1 MNGPRDY
8 NTEGIKLVR
17 GREVSYDI
25 NYMQNLKRN
34 DTNELFTNQKPL
46 NELMLTRKERW
57 EEGIGSLGLTFKYCC
72 I

>member
-25 NYMQNLKRN
+25 TYMQNLKRN

>member
-25 NYMQNLKRN
+25 TYMQNLKRN

-46 NELMLTRKERW
+46 NELMLTRKDRW

>member
-25 NYMQNLKRN
+25 TYMQNLKRN
-34 DTNELFTNQKPL
+34 DTNELVYKTETDSQ
-46 NELMLTRKERW
+46 T
-57 EEGIGSLGLTFKYCC
+57 
-72 I
+72 

>member
-25 NYMQNLKRN
+25 TYMQNLKRN

-46 NELMLTRKERW
+46 NELMLTRK
-57 EEGIGSLGLTFKYCC
+57 
-72 I
+72 

>member
-1 MNGPRDY
+1 MDGPRDY

-17 GREVSYDI
+17 GREISYDI
-25 NYMQNLKRN
+25 TYMQNLKRN

-46 NELMLTRKERW
+46 NELMVTRKERW
-57 EEGIGSLGLTFKYCC
+57 EEVIGSLRLTFKYCC